1 MEKCKICGHDEYK
14 IVDGFGVYGLI
25 CKKCG
30 EEYLQ
35 SIADEPEIFNKST
48 EDITWRM
55 D

>member
-1 MEKCKICGHDEYK
+1 MEKCKICGHNEYK